1 MNNKIRTVESQ
12 VTVKPAF
19 RRNPS
24 MLIILITCAFFFA
37 ANLYAFFI
45 VGMFTVASAYQQDG
59 CELVN
64 VTSLREFLA
73 FINCVALLGAFLSA
87 GSYYTAE

>member
-1 MNNKIRTVESQ
+1 MNNKIKSVESQ
-12 VTVKPAF
+12 LTLKPAS

-24 MLIILITCAFFFA
+24 MLIILVACGFFFI
-37 ANLYAFFI
+37 ANLYAFFM
-45 VGMFTVASAYQQDG
+45 VGVFTVASAYQQDG